1 MKDRHRKLL
10 ELLDTHGA
18 RLHAVIARLT
28 RREDVV
34 GDLMQEL
41 VVRLCQSNGLEK
53 ARDPFA
59 YAYRAATHLAF
70 EWRRKQRIG
79 AQSLDQDGAVADE
92 NATPLRAVIE
102 EEELARILDATSRLS
117 ALARDAVMMR
127 FIEQESYE
135 EIAGRLGKKPQH
147 IRSVVS
153 KALAELRAS
162 VVSGRHSEINEG

>member
-1 MKDRHRKLL
+1 M

-18 RLHAVIARLT
+18 RLHALLVKLT

-41 VVRLCQSNGLEK
+41 VIRLCQSNGLEK

-59 YAYRAATHLAF
+59 YAYRAATNLAF

-79 AQSLDQDGAVADE
+79 AESLDHNITVTDE
-92 NATPLRAVIE
+92 STTPLSAAIE
-102 EEELARILDATSRLS
+102 EEELARVLDATSRLND
-117 ALARDAVMMR
+117 LARDAVIMR
-127 FIEQESYE
+127 YIEQASYE

-153 KALAELRAS
+153 KALAQLRTS
-162 VVSGRHSEINEG
+162 MVRGRHSEIEQG